1 MKKTF
6 LYLASLLVVTAIVL
20 AGVGSHLPRATAD
33 AQTTLNGYGWSD
45 TIGWISFNCLQGNST
60 GGNICPTSN
69 YGVSKDSLGN
79 LTGYAWSDNI
89 GWIKFGGLSGFPNTT
104 YGTDAK
110 VSGSGA
116 LTGWA
121 RAVVGVGRS
130 DGWDGWISLSGV
142 STGATPTAYG
152 VSFDGTGASSGYA
165 WGSDVVGWTALYTTS
180 TTTPVA
186 SISLSIDKTSIL
198 PTDTATLS
206 WTNTTANIDM
216 TKPCVLVTNAVST
229 TTVAAGVTAYTV
241 GPFSATGTRA
251 YTVTCMATV
260 AAGAASTT
268 SNIVN
273 LDVSTAPDSVASI
286 ALTFGNGQTSTS
298 IATGTSASLTWM
310 TTNIDT
316 TRACSVSGAVSATVS
331 AGVTTFALGTFTT
344 TGTRTY
350 MVTCKAISSA
360 GGADTNS
367 NIVTL
372 TVTGSGG
379 PGGVGSCVPISNA
392 TMCSYEGSATSGLSP
407 SRVVTSCSATE
418 ASPQPT
424 LCEYT
429 CNYGFRQLGNTCVL
443 NSTIQEN

>member
-20 AGVGSHLPRATAD
+20 AGVGSHLPRAAAG
-33 AQTTLNGYGWSD
+33 AQATLGGYGWSD

-69 YGVSKDSLGN
+69 YSVSKDASGN

-110 VSGSGA
+110 VSGTGA

-121 RAVVGVGRS
+121 RAIIGVGRS

-142 STGATPTAYG
+142 TTGTTPSTYG
-152 VSFDGTGASSGYA
+152 VLFDGTGASSGYA
-165 WGSDVVGWTALYTTS
+165 WGSDVVGWTTLYTTS
-180 TTTPVA
+180 TTTPGA
-186 SISLSIDKTSIL
+186 SIALFIDKTSIL

-206 WTNTTANIDM
+206 WTNTNIDT
-216 TKPCVLVTNAVST
+216 TKSCILVTNAVST

-241 GPFSATGTRA
+241 GPFSATGTKA
-251 YTVTCMATV
+251 FTVTCMATPT
-260 AAGAASTT
+260 AGAASTT
-268 SNIVN
+268 SNVVD
-273 LDVSTAPDSVASI
+273 LDVSTAPNSVASI

-298 IATGTSASLTWM
+298 IATGTPASLTWL

-316 TRACSVSGAVSATVS
+316 TQSCTISGAVTAAVS
-331 AGVTTFALGTFTT
+331 AGVTTFSLGTFTT

-350 MVTCKAISSA
+350 MVTCKAVSNA

-372 TVTGSGG
+372 TVTGAGG
-379 PGGVGSCVPISNA
+379 QGGVGACVPISNA
-392 TMCSYEGSATSGLSP
+392 TMCSFEGSATSGLSP
-407 SRVVTSCSATE
+407 SKVVNSCSATE